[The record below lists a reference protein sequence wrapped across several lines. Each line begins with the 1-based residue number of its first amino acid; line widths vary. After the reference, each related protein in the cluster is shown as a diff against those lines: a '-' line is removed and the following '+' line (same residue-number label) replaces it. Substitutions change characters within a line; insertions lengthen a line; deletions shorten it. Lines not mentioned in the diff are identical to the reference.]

1 MIAVMKGSR
10 GTAVRLAAI
19 ALVVGGVSAVVPPS
33 AASGTVAQR
42 MALPGTHPGWAV
54 ASAARGAA
62 DLGARI
68 DARLYLADRDQ
79 AALTAYAQAVASP
92 SSALYHHYLTP
103 AEFQTRFSPSGA
115 EVRAVTGWLTAAGLQ
130 THELTPDTLAV
141 DGTVAAAS
149 RAFGTSFQRYAVGG
163 GVSLAPAADATVP
176 ATMAP
181 DVLAVTGLDN
191 GPGQKAAPTASTS
204 TTHTTAAISTTQTT
218 ASTTTAQSHCA
229 AYWDASRATSLPP
242 VDNGPGTWEPC
253 GYTPRQLRGAY
264 GVAASGLT
272 GRGVTVAVVGPY
284 DASTTLADANQFSGD
299 YGLPALSPD
308 EYRTVLPAAFT
319 NGDLC
324 DSAGWNQEQA
334 LNVEAVH
341 TMATAARILWVAAA
355 SCLPQDFIPAL
366 QEVVDHRL
374 ATIVA
379 GSWAWPF
386 DSTFGNLPAELIDA
400 FQQIFVQGAA
410 EGIGFYFA
418 TGDCSDLNPANPNLS
433 CASSTGTTQTQTE
446 FPAADPWVTAV
457 GGTSLAVGA
466 DSRYLFE
473 TGDGTT
479 LAHELP
485 NGQGWVTPSV
495 YQVQGGGG
503 GVSPFPQPA
512 YQKNVVPSQL
522 ATSAGGQ
529 PMRVI
534 PDVAMDADFF
544 TSGHFGATVTGS
556 GGQTAFVDFPAS
568 GTGFAVSLFAGVQ
581 ADAQQ
586 ARGGIPIGFANP
598 ALYARGRPGGFHDV
612 TDRPFGP
619 DMPPQMVIYNP
630 SENAYA
636 EGTLGDD
643 DGLHATKGYD
653 DATGLGSPS
662 LAYFRSF
669 H

>member
-10 GTAVRLAAI
+10 GAAVRLAAL
-19 ALVVGGVSAVVPPS
+19 ALVVGGASVVVPPS

-42 MALPGTHPGWAV
+42 MTLAGTQPGWAV

-62 DLGARI
+62 DPGTRI

-92 SSALYHHYLTP
+92 GSALYHHYLTP
-103 AEFQTRFSPSGA
+103 AEFEAQFSPSGD

-130 THELTPDTLAV
+130 TRELTPDTLAV

-163 GVSLAPAADATVP
+163 HDYLAPAADATMP
-176 ATMAP
+176 AAVAP

-191 GPGQKAAPTASTS
+191 GPGQKAAPTSPASATRTSTHAST
-204 TTHTTAAISTTQTT
+204 
-218 ASTTTAQSHCA
+218 AQGSQVTCA
-229 AYWDASRATSLPP
+229 AYWDAARATALPP

-253 GYTPRQLRGAY
+253 GYTPDQLRGAY
-264 GVAASGLT
+264 GVSASGLT

-284 DASTTLADANQFSGD
+284 DSATMPADANQFSSN
-299 YGLPALSPD
+299 YGLPALGPGQYSSVD
-308 EYRTVLPAAFT
+308 PAAFT
-319 NGDLC
+319 NGDVC
-324 DSAGWNQEQA
+324 DSAGWNDEQA
-334 LNVEAVH
+334 LDVEAVH
-341 TMATAARILWVAAA
+341 TMATSARILYVAAA
-355 SCLPQDFIPAL
+355 SCLPTDLITAL
-366 QEVVDHRL
+366 QGIVDHRL
-374 ATIVA
+374 ATIVDA
-379 GSWAWPF
+379 SWSWPF
-386 DSTFGNLPAELIDA
+386 DSSFGNLPDGVISA
-400 FQQIFVQGAA
+400 FQQIFIQGAA
-410 EGIGFYFA
+410 EGIGFYVA

-457 GGTSLAVGA
+457 GGTSLGIGA

-479 LAHELP
+479 LGHLLP
-485 NGQGWVTPSV
+485 DGTGWVTPSV
-495 YQVQGGGG
+495 FMVEGGGG
-503 GVSPFPQPA
+503 GVTPFSEPA
-512 YQKNVVPSQL
+512 YQKLAVPSQL
-522 ATSAGGQ
+522 ATSTGGR

-544 TSGHFGATVTGS
+544 TSGHFGFTVS
-556 GGQTAFVDFPAS
+556 ESGQTAFVDAPAS

-586 ARGGIPIGFANP
+586 AQGGVPIGFANP
-598 ALYARGRPGGFHDV
+598 GLYARARGGIGLFHDV
-612 TDRPFGP
+612 TDRPFGAN
-619 DMPPQMVIYNP
+619 MPAQMVIFNP

-636 EGTLGDD
+636 AGTLGND
-643 DGLHATKGYD
+643 DGLHATTGYD
-653 DATGLGSPS
+653 DATGIGSPS
-662 LAYFRSF
+662 LAYLRSF
-669 H
+669 R